1 MLIGE
6 LDDGPVE
13 ILRFGTSA
21 EAEEYALVLVAMG
34 IECRLI
40 RHEHGIGLGVAALEV
55 DRARHE
61 LLAYEEENRPQP
73 APMTYPFGD
82 GLDGVLIFCAVGV
95 FVYSASGRGLFS
107 KDWWT
112 SGSAQAGLIVN
123 GEWWRA
129 LTALGLHADEG
140 HLIANL
146 ILGGLFGIF
155 LAHTLGAGLAWL
167 AILVAGGA
175 GNLLNA
181 LTHPATHTSVGA
193 STAVFAALG
202 LLAALTW
209 KREAGGRRGFG
220 RWLPLAGGVMLL
232 AFLGVGGERTDV
244 GAHIAGFLSG
254 GVLGAALHFAGPRL
268 PHGRLAQIG
277 FGAVALGLFA
287 LAWGFAFANE

>member
-1 MLIGE
+1 MLAGE
-6 LDDGPVE
+6 FDNSPVE
-13 ILRFGTSA
+13 IRRFATRA

-40 RHEHGIGLGVAALEV
+40 RHEHGIGLGVAALEA

-61 LLAYEEENRPQP
+61 LSAYEEENRPKP
-73 APMTYPFGD
+73 APRTYPFGD
-82 GLDGVLIFCAVGV
+82 GLDGLLIFCAVGV
-95 FVYSASGRGLFS
+95 FVYSASGRGLFGE
-107 KDWWT
+107 DWWT
-112 SGSAQAGLIVN
+112 SGSAQAGLIAA

-129 LTALGLHADEG
+129 ITALGLHADEG

-146 ILGGLFGIF
+146 VLGGLFGVF
-155 LAHTLGAGLAWL
+155 LSQILGAGLGWL

-181 LTHPATHTSVGA
+181 LAHPAAHTSVGA

-209 KREAGGRRGFG
+209 KREANGRRGLG

-244 GAHIAGFLSG
+244 GAHIAGFLMG
-254 GVLGAALHFAGPRL
+254 GVLGAALHVAGPRL
-268 PHGRLAQIG
+268 PHGRIAQLA
-277 FGAVALGLFA
+277 FGAAA
-287 LAWGFAFANE
+287 LALFVGSWAAAFAQG